1 MDDNTLSR
9 AAGTAIERGEVADW
23 ARRLGPGYQV
33 FHRTRFPSWLA
44 AIFRGQGRP
53 DMVAI
58 NPRRRAILVGDV
70 TAQPNAAHLQKTIN
84 YAQRL
89 SRQNQTLPP
98 PLRRFGIYA
107 QERYWGIPID
117 RRPDLGTRSNMS
129 RRFVIRRPTR

>member
-9 AAGTAIERGEVADW
+9 AAGSAIERGEVAAW

-33 FHRTRFPSWLA
+33 YHRTRFPPWLA
-44 AIFRGQGRP
+44 AIFRGSGRP

-70 TAQPNAAHLQKTIN
+70 TAQPTAHHLQKTIN
-84 YAQRL
+84 YARRL
-89 SRQNQTLPP
+89 SQQLPP
-98 PLRRFGIYA
+98 ALRRYTILA

-117 RRPDLGTRSNMS
+117 RRPDLGTPGNLS
-129 RRFVIRRPTR
+129 RRFIIRRPSR